1 MIEQSSW
8 FSSWLSTMFSRH
20 DSLSKSNDL
29 HVFSSWFSIK
39 RFSSFSLCFSLC
51 FSSCFSIKQSSCF
64 SFMTLY
70 DSIKKIMQKDNAKVG
85 KISIFNSLDVK
96 LEFLTSRIELTQFSV
111 ESSRIKLKIWAIR
124 LESSWKCEQ
133 LDLISIRV
141 QNVNL
146 KLDSTISLK
155 LNYFLQVNW
164 ILNYFLWMICRLNCF
179 LWAICKLNYFLWM
192 IHELSCFL
200 WVNWEWDW
208 EEVTSLTLNEKF
220 SSCWL
225 RS

>member
-1 MIEQSSW
+1 
-8 FSSWLSTMFSRH
+8 
-20 DSLSKSNDL
+20 
-29 HVFSSWFSIK
+29 
-39 RFSSFSLCFSLC
+39 
-51 FSSCFSIKQSSCF
+51 
-64 SFMTLY
+64 
-70 DSIKKIMQKDNAKVG
+70 MQKSEKFLYLA
-85 KISIFNSLDVK
+85 L
-96 LEFLTSRIELTQFSV
+96 LTSSSNSWRV
-111 ESSRIKLKIWAIR
+111 ESNWLNFQSNQVA
-124 LESSWKCEQ
+124 SSWKYEQ
-133 LDLISIRV
+133 FDSISIRV

-146 KLDSTISLK
+146 KLDLTISLK

-164 ILNYFLWMICRLNCF
+164 MLNYFLWMICRLNCF